1 MLTFGQS
8 ETKSSVI
15 PISRTSARCLLFVL
29 NQKLNFI
36 MRAPGKQFKSSQRNQ
51 MRDSKE
57 QVSLLNCRVAG
68 VSLLKEVS
76 QHKCHCRAKRDGSA
90 SDSCKQRYDKSKVFY
105 WTVKKTMCRDK
116 LNFCTKKNKQKRNSL
131 FWIVYGGHIIGYAI
145 CR

>member
-90 SDSCKQRYDKSKVFY
+90 SDSKAKFSIEQSRKRCVETNLTFVPK
-105 WTVKKTMCRDK
+105 KKTK
-116 LNFCTKKNKQKRNSL
+116 TK
-131 FWIVYGGHIIGYAI
+131 
-145 CR
+145 